1 MPKFLAP
8 FARRL
13 ALACCLATATFP
25 ALAAAPDQRLT
36 VLCYH
41 EVAERQDALDPD
53 YTVRPA
59 EFAKQVEWLKANG
72 YNFVD
77 VDAVLADRTGRKALP
92 PKAVLLTFDDGYR
105 SVYENVFPLLK
116 REHIPAVVALVGSW
130 LQVPESGSVDFD
142 GKPIPRSMLMSWQEL
157 HDMQASGLIEI
168 GSHTYNLH
176 RGILANPQGNKEPAA
191 TAHAWLPDAKRYET
205 QAAYLRRIHDD
216 LARNNAL
223 IQKMLH
229 VKPRVVVWP
238 YGRYNVAIAQE
249 AVHLGMPLGLNLD
262 DGANTRAV
270 PDWALRRE
278 LVMGNESVT
287 GLAYGLRQRAHDI
300 LDEGRPTKA
309 AHVDLD
315 YIYDPDPKQ
324 QEANLGKLL
333 DRLQMLGVNTVY
345 LQAFSDPDA
354 NGAADAVYFPN
365 RHLPMRA
372 DLFNRAAWQIL
383 TRTQVKRVYAWMP
396 LLAWQLPAGDP
407 AAKDVVVTL
416 PNKAN
421 HLAMGYPRLSPF
433 SPRARKA
440 IREIYEDLGRAA
452 TFDGI
457 LFHDDIT
464 LSDYEDG
471 SRWALKQYKAWGL
484 PQPMP
489 ELRTNPALL
498 RRWTDHKIEWLDA
511 FADSVAADVRQELP
525 GLQTTRNLYAQ
536 VALNPESETWYSQS
550 LQASL
555 RHYDYTAIM
564 VMPYMEQAPDPT
576 AFYRKMVDRVA
587 AIPGAMEKVVFELQS
602 VDWRKDDAPLPPQ
615 ELPDTIAQLYAWG
628 VKHVGYYPDNVF
640 TNTPD
645 AALMR
650 KVFITKPDSPPGNRL
665 E

>member
-1 MPKFLAP
+1 MPKLMTSLAHR
-8 FARRL
+8 FV
-13 ALACCLATATFP
+13 LACGLAAMLP
-25 ALAAAPDQRLT
+25 AMAAAPAHRLT

-41 EVAERQDALDPD
+41 EVADRQDALDAS
-53 YTVRPA
+53 YAVRPA
-59 EFAKQVEWLKANG
+59 EFAKQVDWLKDNG
-72 YNFVD
+72 YSFVD
-77 VDAVLADRTGRKALP
+77 LDAVLADRAGRKPLP

-105 SVYENVFPLLK
+105 SVYRNVFPLLK
-116 REHIPAVVALVGSW
+116 REHIPAVVAVVGSW
-130 LQVPESGSVDFD
+130 LEVPEHANVDLD
-142 GKPIPRSMLMSWQEL
+142 GRAIPRTALMSWQEL
-157 HDMQASGLIEI
+157 REMQSSGLVDIA
-168 GSHTYNLH
+168 SHTYALH
-176 RGILANPQGNKEPAA
+176 GGLLANPQGNKEPAA
-191 TAHAWLPDAKRYET
+191 TARAWLPDAKRYESES
-205 QAAYLRRIHDD
+205 AYRRRIHDD

-229 VKPRVVVWP
+229 VKPRAVVWP
-238 YGRYNVAIAQE
+238 YGRYNVAIAQD
-249 AVHLGMPLGLNLD
+249 AVRLGMPMGFNLD
-262 DGANTRAV
+262 DGANTRDV

-278 LVMGNESVT
+278 LVMGNESVQ
-287 GLAYGLRQRAHDI
+287 GLAFALRQRANDI

-309 AHVDLD
+309 AHIDLD
-315 YIYDPDPKQ
+315 YIYDPDPQQ
-324 QEANLGKLL
+324 QETNLGKLL
-333 DRLQMLGVNTVY
+333 DRLQVLGVNTVY

-396 LLAWQLPAGDP
+396 LLAWQLPASDP
-407 AAKDVVVTL
+407 AAKDSVVTL

-457 LFHDDIT
+457 LFHDDVT

-471 SRWALKQYKAWGL
+471 SPWALAQYKAWGL
-484 PQPMP
+484 PQPLP
-489 ELRTNPALL
+489 ELRANPKLL
-498 RRWTDHKIEWLDA
+498 RRWTDHKVEWLDA
-511 FADSVAADVRQELP
+511 FAGSVAASVRQELP

-536 VALNPESETWYSQS
+536 VALNPESETWYAQS

-564 VMPYMEQAPDPT
+564 VMPYMEQAPDAT
-576 AFYRKMVDRVA
+576 AFYRQMVDRVA

-602 VDWRKDDAPLPPQ
+602 VDWRRNDAPLPPD
-615 ELPDTIAQLYAWG
+615 ELPDTVARLYSWG

-640 TNTPD
+640 TDTPD
-645 AALMR
+645 ARLMR
-650 KVFITKPDSPPGNRL
+650 QVFITKPDSPPGNRL